1 MPPPRRVTPPTITD
15 PAAIDDHRARLTA
28 LRDRLTAA
36 LEVATDRNL
45 APIAR
50 QLQSVLDALAQLPD
64 PKPNDFIAHLQA
76 KRAARMQESGIP
88 EVPARRARVPR
99 ES

>member
-1 MPPPRRVTPPTITD
+1 MPPARRITPPTITD
-15 PAAIDDHRARLTA
+15 PAAVDEHRARLVA
-28 LRDRLTAA
+28 LRDHLTAA
-36 LEVATDRNL
+36 LGTASERNL

-50 QLQSVLDALAQLPD
+50 QLQAVLAELAQLPD

-88 EVPARRARVPR
+88 DVPARRARVPR
-99 ES
+99 DS